1 MPDRRDGLTPA
12 QARAVTRVP
21 GPIAIV
27 AKAGTG
33 KTRVLVERF
42 AWLVE
47 RGAAPEAIVVLTL
60 SAPAAD
66 ELRGSVER
74 ALGVRPF
81 EELAVSTV
89 PSFALR
95 LLRDEALEAGLEAFV
110 LPATPADRLAL
121 LLERVDEL
129 PLARHDLAGNP
140 TAALARILA
149 RIDAS
154 KDEGV
159 TASAHAAWAAALP
172 GDAEGAEREREFAAL
187 YAAHDRM
194 LAERGALDTGD
205 LVLRAHELLAAKPHV
220 RARTAE
226 RFAHVLVDDY
236 QDLTRAQARLVG
248 GLVAE
253 HGSLVVAL
261 DPDQRLDPT
270 ATRALRNLE
279 TLRALWPELV
289 ELPLG
294 PSLRTPECI
303 ARAAEAVVAP
313 LDRSGLASRSERLLG
328 REPQPAPAGTAP
340 PRQEARAGAAA
351 AAPGEE
357 AHAAAAAAAPGEEA
371 HAGATADAPGE
382 VRFWR
387 CANERAQA
395 QATAAEVERLVR
407 DGVPAERIG
416 VLVRS
421 VRDEGQ
427 AVAVALEER
436 AIAHRLVGAA
446 ALFAQAEVRD
456 VLAWL
461 RLLVDP
467 GDAAAVVRAL
477 VRPPVELRSVDLAR
491 CVQIARRRKL
501 DMVGALGAALE
512 SPQLP
517 PEARDR
523 IMGFLRLHR
532 QAAAALDT
540 TQPDL
545 FVHRLIERLGLRR
558 QQLFAAQPEVVERLV
573 HLARLGELAT
583 AHVRRAPQAS
593 AREWARHITAVADAG
608 LREEEATGA
617 EGERSGMRA
626 GIVEV
631 LGMHAARGLEFDHVF
646 VLGLQSSRMPGT
658 RSALVEPVPAA
669 LLADDAGRTPAKPH
683 PSGLDRHSADGA
695 PCAAHAAHMRRLLHT
710 AMTRARRGL
719 VLAYAAGSDRGARQN
734 PSPFAEEARAA
745 LGAAWEERGEE
756 LFGPDEA
763 LHATF
768 TQLRD
773 ELLGSV
779 ARVGGRIGELRLDTD
794 LDVSHGVTRYLELV
808 KLSALLER
816 PAGQSVA
823 DALADVN
830 ARLLQAASAQ
840 QREVFQT
847 SGLDDWLLDAERD
860 AHARVAATAAR
871 EEPSLEAFLPRR
883 GDGLLLSASDIE
895 TYRSCPLKYKFA
907 RVFRIPQEPTMNQ
920 RFGILV
926 HQVLERWHAARSTSR
941 EELLAL
947 LDAGWRRGGFG
958 DSEEERQFRAKAVA
972 SLHRYFE
979 RDAAES
985 SEPAWLEKA
994 FQFRLGPHVLRGRV
1008 DRVDRLADG
1017 GYELI
1022 DYKTGRPRTT
1032 VQLREDVQL
1041 SLYAVAAKEAW
1052 KVESSS
1058 EAYHYVLD
1066 DEKVR
1071 VPAEELD
1078 RDWITDTVARVAEG
1092 IQAQGFEPTPSSAA
1106 CSWCDYRIVCPAA
1119 ER

>member
-1 MPDRRDGLTPA
+1 MPDRPDGLTSA
-12 QARAVTRVP
+12 QARAVTHPP
-21 GPIAIV
+21 GPIAIT
-27 AKAGTG
+27 AGAGTG

-47 RGAAPEAIVVLTL
+47 QGTAPEAIVVLTL
-60 SAPAAD
+60 TARAAD
-66 ELRGSVER
+66 ELRSSIEL
-74 ALGVRPF
+74 ALGGRPF
-81 EELAVSTV
+81 EELTVTTV

-95 LLRDEALEAGLEAFV
+95 LLRDEVLEAGLEAHV
-110 LPATPADRLAL
+110 LPATSADRLAL
-121 LLERVDEL
+121 MLERVDEL

-140 TAALARILA
+140 AAALARILA
-149 RIDAS
+149 RIDRC
-154 KDEGV
+154 KDEGA
-159 TASAHAAWAAALP
+159 TASAYAAWAAALP
-172 GDAEGAEREREFAAL
+172 GDAEGAEREREFASL

-205 LVLRAHELLAAKPHV
+205 LVLRAHALLVAKPHV
-220 RARTAE
+220 RGRTAE

-236 QDLTRAQARLVG
+236 QDLTRTQARLIA
-248 GLVAE
+248 GLIAE
-253 HGSLVVAL
+253 HGSLVATL
-261 DPDQRLDPT
+261 DPDQRLDPA
-270 ATRALRNLE
+270 ATSALRNLE
-279 TLRALWPELV
+279 TLRTLWPELI
-289 ELPLG
+289 ELSLG
-294 PSLRTPECI
+294 ASLRNPERI
-303 ARAAEAVVAP
+303 GRAAEAVVAP
-313 LDRSGLASRSERLLG
+313 LPERRSA
-328 REPQPAPAGTAP
+328 PQHLPSVT
-340 PRQEARAGAAA
+340 
-351 AAPGEE
+351 
-357 AHAAAAAAAPGEEA
+357 
-371 HAGATADAPGE
+371 PGE

-387 CANERAQA
+387 CVNERAQA

-407 DGVPAERIG
+407 DGVPPARIG
-416 VLVRS
+416 VLVGS

-427 AVAVALEER
+427 MIAVALEER
-436 AIAHRLVGAA
+436 AIGHRLVGAA

-501 DMVGALGAALE
+501 DMVAALAAALE

-523 IMGFLRLHR
+523 IMGFLKLHR

-558 QQLFAAQPEVVERLV
+558 QQLFAAQADVVERLV

-593 AREWARHITAVADAG
+593 ARDWARHITAVADAG
-608 LREEEATGA
+608 LREEEATGTDA
-617 EGERSGMRA
+617 DRSGTREGKVA
-626 GIVEV
+626 V
-631 LGMHAARGLEFDHVF
+631 LAMHAARGLELDHVF
-646 VLGLQSSRMPGT
+646 VLGLQSSRMPGA
-658 RSALVEPVPAA
+658 RSALTEPLPAA
-669 LLADDAGRTPAKPH
+669 LLVDDLGRTPAMPH
-683 PSGLDRHSADGA
+683 TSGLDRHSADAA
-695 PCAAHAAHMRRLLHT
+695 PSDAHAAHMRRLLHT

-734 PSPFAEEARAA
+734 PSPFAEDARAA

-779 ARVGGRIGELRLDTD
+779 GRVGGRIGELRLDTD

-830 ARLLQAASAQ
+830 VRLLQAASAQ

-847 SGLDDWLLDAERD
+847 SGLDDWLLDSERD
-860 AHARVAATAAR
+860 ARARVAATAAR

-883 GDGLLLSASDIE
+883 GEGLMLSASDIE

-926 HQVLERWHAARSTSR
+926 HQVLERWHAARSSSR
-941 EELLAL
+941 EELVAL

-979 RDAAES
+979 RDAAET

-994 FQFRLGPHVLRGRV
+994 FQFKLGPHVLRGRV
-1008 DRVDRLADG
+1008 DRVDRLTDG
-1017 GYELI
+1017 GYELV

-1041 SLYAVAAKEAW
+1041 SLYAVAAREAW
-1052 KVESSS
+1052 RVESSS

-1078 RDWITDTVARVAEG
+1078 RDWITDTVAQVAEG
-1092 IQAQGFEPTPSSAA
+1092 IQAQGFEPTPSHAA